1 MDSSDN
7 EENEGDEA
15 VSQLVLNK
23 RQNRVLLVVEPEVPT
38 LPISISSSDNEH
50 SDNLAY
56 APPQSMKEVE
66 IIHSFREA
74 NDSDV
79 SSNETNKFQN
89 MS

>member
-1 MDSSDN
+1 M
-7 EENEGDEA
+7 
-15 VSQLVLNK
+15 LPVL
-23 RQNRVLLVVEPEVPT
+23 EPEVPA
-38 LPISISSSDNEH
+38 LSISILSSNNEH

-56 APPQSMKEVE
+56 APPPSMKEVE